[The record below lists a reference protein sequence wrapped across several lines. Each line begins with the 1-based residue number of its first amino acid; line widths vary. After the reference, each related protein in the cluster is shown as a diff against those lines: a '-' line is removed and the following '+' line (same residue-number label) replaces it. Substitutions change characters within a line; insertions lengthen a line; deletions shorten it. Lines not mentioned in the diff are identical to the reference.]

1 MVVLIRRKH
10 LLEAAL
16 TLAVF
21 CGMTAILWQSRE
33 AVPAAAGGIFDGR
46 NVYIV
51 DAGHGGEDGGAVAKD
66 GTVES
71 GLNLAI
77 ALRVQDVLRFCG
89 EETQMTR
96 SGEDAVYSEGAATL
110 REKKVSDL
118 KNRVKMV
125 NQTKNAVLVSIHQ
138 NALPSSPLVHG
149 AQVFYNTGSGANTLA
164 AAVQE
169 ALNESVNIGN
179 EKQCKKIQDSIY
191 LMKNIT
197 APAVLIEC
205 GFLSNSGETAMLR
218 QPEYQRTLAVSIAAG
233 VLADREEEAA

>member
-1 MVVLIRRKH
+1 MDRKNQRILAAA
-10 LLEAAL
+10 LLAGALFLCAFPLLRTPEAA
-16 TLAVF
+16 
-21 CGMTAILWQSRE
+21 E
-33 AVPAAAGGIFDGR
+33 AAAFLPETPVTVIL
-46 NVYIV
+46 
-51 DAGHGGEDGGAVAKD
+51 DAGHGGEDGGASTAD
-66 GTVES
+66 GVLES
-71 GLNLAI
+71 GINLEI
-77 ALRVQDVLRFCG
+77 ALRLRDLLAFAG
-89 EETQMTR
+89 VDTQMIRDT
-96 SGEDAVYSEGAATL
+96 DTAVYSGDCRTISQ
-110 REKKVSDL
+110 KKVSDL
-118 KNRVKMV
+118 KNRASMV
-125 NQTKNAVLVSIHQ
+125 NAVENGLLVSIHQ